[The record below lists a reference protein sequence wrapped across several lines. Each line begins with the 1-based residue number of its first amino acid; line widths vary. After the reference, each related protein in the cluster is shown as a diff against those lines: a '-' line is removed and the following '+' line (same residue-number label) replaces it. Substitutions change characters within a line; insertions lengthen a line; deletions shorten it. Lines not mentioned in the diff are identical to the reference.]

1 VVDRDI
7 YTIAFLHSFK
17 INFSRASLIE

>member
-1 VVDRDI
+1 LERDI

-17 INFSRASLIE
+17 INFARGSLIK